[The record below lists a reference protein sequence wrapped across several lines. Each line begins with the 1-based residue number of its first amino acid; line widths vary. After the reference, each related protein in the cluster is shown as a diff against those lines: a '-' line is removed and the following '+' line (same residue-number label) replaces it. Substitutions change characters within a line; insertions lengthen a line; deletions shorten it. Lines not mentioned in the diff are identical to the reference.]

1 MKKIVNIIVAI
12 LLLTILC
19 ISCSKE
25 ICPAY
30 GKVPAEQVEEAN
42 G

>member
-1 MKKIVNIIVAI
+1 MKKIVKIIAAI

-19 ISCSKE
+19 MSCSKE

-30 GKVPAEQVEEAN
+30 GKVSVEQAEEAN
-42 G
+42 S